1 MLILSKHFIAKIL
14 FIFYITGSINCKQT
28 PINQN
33 TSNSDVVELEIKN
46 EIEMFRKQLF
56 VDFLYRHENFKKIIQ
71 DDGTFYDNCIIC
83 FGFTAKDPNL
93 KKISDKWF
101 TKVYSNQLSDKNF
114 YIMKSLDYLM
124 SEDIDNYLDSVKL
137 VITNDPEK
145 WDIISKINA
154 KY

>member
-71 DDGTFYDNCIIC
+71 DDGTFYDN
-83 FGFTAKDPNL
+83 
-93 KKISDKWF
+93 
-101 TKVYSNQLSDKNF
+101 
-114 YIMKSLDYLM
+114 
-124 SEDIDNYLDSVKL
+124 
-137 VITNDPEK
+137 
-145 WDIISKINA
+145 
-154 KY
+154 